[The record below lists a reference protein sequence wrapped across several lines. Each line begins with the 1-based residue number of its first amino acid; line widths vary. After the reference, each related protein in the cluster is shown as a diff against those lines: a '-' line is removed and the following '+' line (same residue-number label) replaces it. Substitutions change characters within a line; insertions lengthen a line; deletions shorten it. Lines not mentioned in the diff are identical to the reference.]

1 MSLEQYKKLEK
12 ELDSIRKKYKG
23 IESEEED
30 IHLGK
35 MDECWNKLTD
45 REIAMLR
52 LEYFRGNGMSGG
64 TLKDFDNI

>member
-1 MSLEQYKKLEK
+1 MSLKEYKDLEK

-30 IHLGK
+30 IHLEK
-35 MDECWNKLTD
+35 MDKCWNKLTD
-45 REIAMLR
+45 REVALLR

-64 TLKDFDNI
+64 TLKDFDKI